1 MGPRRNATPRLFG
14 DGGGDREVGLLCGAV
29 RFVGFFL
36 LLHFFEGESV
46 TCGWLSEF
54 GGFAQLVLVLG
65 LEMIYFLA

>member
-1 MGPRRNATPRLFG
+1 M
-14 DGGGDREVGLLCGAV
+14 
-29 RFVGFFL
+29 GFFL

-65 LEMIYFLA
+65 LEMITNIWPLKNSTIRCYSKSSGAKRAQEAGVVLHH